1 MPIIKPISDLRNKT
15 NEIVELVHEKDEPIF
30 LTKNCK
36 SDMVIMSLAHY
47 SRIQQRLI
55 LFKQL
60 LVAQAQYNAE
70 YPTHDLATVVLDLRK
85 KINRNK

>member
-1 MPIIKPISDLRNKT
+1 
-15 NEIVELVHEKDEPIF
+15 
-30 LTKNCK
+30 
-36 SDMVIMSLAHY
+36 MSLAHY